1 MFRPEQFRAR
11 LWSFN
16 LLAEIPQLSNSNLFL
31 ALLFSL
37 LFRSF
42 YLIEGSRQYVRCN
55 LVDYEIKQ
63 NHNFKQENRH
73 ANIKML
79 AIIRLFDLKRKIKH
93 KNKWTDGMVF
103 EFRSLPVIFG
113 GVTND
118 VIGVVGNVV
127 VFIVVFRVSHVII
140 IGDVVR

>member
-1 MFRPEQFRAR
+1 
-11 LWSFN
+11 
-16 LLAEIPQLSNSNLFL
+16 
-31 ALLFSL
+31 
-37 LFRSF
+37 
-42 YLIEGSRQYVRCN
+42 
-55 LVDYEIKQ
+55 
-63 NHNFKQENRH
+63 
-73 ANIKML
+73 ML